1 MGRRARQYRLL
12 IDSHDSFGLG
22 HLRRCRTIAHAL
34 VGHRADISVLILS
47 GSPIIGSF
55 SFRNRVDFVRI
66 PGVIKLRRG
75 DYTPLNLEIGID
87 QTLALRASIIRHTA
101 EAFDPDLFLVDKE
114 PWGLRGE
121 VRETLVAL
129 KARGTT
135 LVLGLRDVMDEPRRL
150 AVEWQRKRA
159 VTALNDLY
167 DDVWIYGLPE
177 VCEPLSAIPLLA
189 AAAAKVR
196 YTGYLRRTT
205 SPEEHSHSVPP
216 ALVGNP
222 YLLVTT
228 GGGGDGAQLVDWVL
242 RAYEHTPDLPYPAL
256 LVLGPF
262 MRSAMQADF
271 IARVERLEKVFAIT
285 FDAAI
290 ENLMVNAAG
299 IVAMGGYNTFCEI
312 LSFDKPSL
320 IVPRTAPRMEQL
332 LRARRAE
339 ALGLASMLVADGDRP
354 AETMARRLRDLPE
367 QPRPSAVYLPA
378 LLDGLPFITEV
389 VDGMLQEPARAGAR
403 LAVAG
408 RPG

>member
-1 MGRRARQYRLL
+1 L
-12 IDSHDSFGLG
+12 
-22 HLRRCRTIAHAL
+22 T
-34 VGHRADISVLILS
+34 
-47 GSPIIGSF
+47 
-55 SFRNRVDFVRI
+55 
-66 PGVIKLRRG
+66 
-75 DYTPLNLEIGID
+75 
-87 QTLALRASIIRHTA
+87 
-101 EAFDPDLFLVDKE
+101 
-114 PWGLRGE
+114 
-121 VRETLVAL
+121 
-129 KARGTT
+129 
-135 LVLGLRDVMDEPRRL
+135 
-150 AVEWQRKRA
+150 
-159 VTALNDLY
+159 DLY

-177 VCEPLSAIPLLA
+177 VCDPLSAIPLPP

-196 YTGYLRRTT
+196 YTGYLRRTA

-242 RAYEHTPDLPYPAL
+242 RAYEHAPDLPYPAL

-271 IARVERLEKVFAIT
+271 IARVERLDKVFAIT

-354 AETMARRLRDLPE
+354 AETMAARLRDLPA
-367 QPRPSAVYLPA
+367 QPRPSAVHLPA
-378 LLDGLPFITEV
+378 LLDGLPFITEM

-408 RPG
+408 RSG